1 MADHMPK
8 ETTSKLKNQPK
19 FHAVRPTEQPIE
31 TLKDGADSVAEV
43 SKVNAPHNPK
53 G

>member
-1 MADHMPK
+1 MPK
-8 ETTSKLKNQPK
+8 ETTSKIKNSPKYRAVQPK
-19 FHAVRPTEQPIE
+19 EQPIE
-31 TLKDGADSVAEV
+31 TLKDDADSVAEV